1 MRSAGWLRDSVTYQ
15 AILTEGRDEG
25 RAESVHDL
33 LLEFDSLRFGPP
45 DRQTRASLDLIAQ
58 ALTTREAARRQVDAT
73 SWADLVAP
81 AEG

>member
-15 AILTEGRDEG
+15 AILSEGRDEG

-33 LLEFDSLRFGPP
+33 LQEFGTLRFGPP
-45 DRQTRASLDLIAQ
+45 DSRTRAALDTVAQ
-58 ALTTREAARRQVDAT
+58 VLMPRDAALRMANAN

-81 AEG
+81 VEG